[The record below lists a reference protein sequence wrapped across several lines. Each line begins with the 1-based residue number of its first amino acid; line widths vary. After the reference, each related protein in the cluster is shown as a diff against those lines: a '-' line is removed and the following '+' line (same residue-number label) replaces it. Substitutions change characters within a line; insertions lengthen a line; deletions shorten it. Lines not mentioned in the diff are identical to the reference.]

1 MAFPV
6 FGVGLELEAAWG
18 MEGLCG
24 LWCGLALELLWG
36 AAFRAGL
43 VGWKRQRKWM
53 VSLDFVA
60 FGASPARKR
69 QRRWMIS
76 LNFVA
81 FSVRSTG
88 KRQPGLM
95 VSSFLAAFRQ
105 PCLLYKSNPARRLL
119 SNWLPFRATPL
130 KSVTPFCAQKKNVFQ
145 HSFLVAGKGFEP
157 PTPRV

>member
-1 MAFPV
+1 MVSLVFVAF
-6 FGVGLELEAAWG
+6 GAST
-18 MEGLCG
+18 
-24 LWCGLALELLWG
+24 ALERQRKWMISLDFV
-36 AAFRAGL
+36 AFVASPAG
-43 VGWKRQRKWM
+43 KRQRRWM

-60 FGASPARKR
+60 FGASPVRER